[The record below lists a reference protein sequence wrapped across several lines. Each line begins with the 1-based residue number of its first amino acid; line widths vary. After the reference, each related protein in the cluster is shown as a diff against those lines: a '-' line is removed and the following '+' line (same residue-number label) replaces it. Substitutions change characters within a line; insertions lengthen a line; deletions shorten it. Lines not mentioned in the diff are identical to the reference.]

1 MKRLNINYNGTIV
14 KVIVDTEIAI
24 RININT
30 NESVDPYEVAT
41 LAATQLGIEDISHF
55 GIFLNGKPV

>member
-1 MKRLNINYNGTIV
+1 MKRITVNYNGADI

-30 NESVDPYEVAT
+30 TEIVDPYEVAI
-41 LAATQLGIEDISHF
+41 LAGQQLGIEDISHF
-55 GIFLNGKPV
+55 GIFLNSKPV